1 MVAGDLVNWLGRSE
15 TQDDVVTSSPLLRL
29 AALLNHSD
37 PPWPAATL
45 PPLGHWLYGLPAVPH
60 SQIAEDGHAQL
71 GHFLPPVPLP
81 IRMWAAGEVEFLT
94 PIHVGESISKRSVI
108 KAIDHKIG
116 RSGAL
121 AFVKVH
127 HEYHRR
133 AGLAVRETQELVY
146 RDKPTVGHFRNAS
159 SDENPPPIAEWQQTI
174 SPDPVLL
181 FRFSAVTFNSHRVHY
196 DRDYAVG
203 REGYPGL
210 VVHGPLIAMLLM
222 DLFLRNQ
229 PAAEVT
235 HFRFRAQRPLFD
247 IQPFSVCG
255 ARRHGGADLWALD
268 ANRQIAM
275 RAELSCPTIV

>member
-1 MVAGDLVNWLGRSE
+1 MVAGNLADWLGRSE

-37 PPWPAATL
+37 PPWRAATL

-121 AFVKVH
+121 VFVKLH
-127 HEYHRR
+127 HEFHCR

-146 RDKPTVGHFRNAS
+146 RDRPTVGNSTNALS
-159 SDENPPPIAEWQQTI
+159 PENPPPIAEWQRTI

-181 FRFSAVTFNSHRVHY
+181 FRFSAVTFNSHRIHY

-210 VVHGPLIAMLLM
+210 VVHGPLIAILLM
-222 DLFLRNQ
+222 DLFLRNH

-235 HFRFRAQRPLFD
+235 HFRFRAQRPIFD
-247 IQPFSVCG
+247 IQPFTVCG

-275 RAELSCPTIV
+275 RAELSCPKIV